1 MKKILLIFSILVS
14 SYIFL
19 EVQNAKAS
27 VDELGY
33 QVEYKTAENID
44 FDKSD
49 VFVVLIEE
57 NRLDINKFIYS
68 VFSILQLYP
77 LHFVQIIYQNPSYL
91 LHLKLQ

>member
-1 MKKILLIFSILVS
+1 MGNAYEKILLIFSILVS

-19 EVQNAKAS
+19 EVQKAKAS

-44 FDKSD
+44 FDKND

-57 NRLDINKFIYS
+57 NRLDINKSIYAVYERKEIEKLKNDS
-68 VFSILQLYP
+68 Y
-77 LHFVQIIYQNPSYL
+77 IIS
-91 LHLKLQ
+91 

>member
-19 EVQNAKAS
+19 EVQKAKAS

-44 FDKSD
+44 FDKND

-57 NRLDINKFIYS
+57 NRLDINKSIYAVYERKEIEKFENDSFIN
-68 VFSILQLYP
+68 F
-77 LHFVQIIYQNPSYL
+77 
-91 LHLKLQ
+91 

>member
-19 EVQNAKAS
+19 EVQKAKAS

-44 FDKSD
+44 FDKNEKI
-49 VFVVLIEE
+49 VKITIM
-57 NRLDINKFIYS
+57 NHCFIKI
-68 VFSILQLYP
+68 FL
-77 LHFVQIIYQNPSYL
+77 
-91 LHLKLQ
+91 